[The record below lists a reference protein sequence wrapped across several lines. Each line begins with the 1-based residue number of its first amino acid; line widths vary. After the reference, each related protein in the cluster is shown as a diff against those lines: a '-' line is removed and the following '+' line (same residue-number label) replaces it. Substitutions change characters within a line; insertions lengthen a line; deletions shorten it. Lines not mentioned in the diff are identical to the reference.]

1 MKVAKHGTWN
11 PPYIGSEAGLR
22 TGYSLPPGS
31 RAEACT
37 HSTVIACAKAYNEV
51 VCESNRLPGPGLI

>member
-51 VCESNRLPGPGLI
+51 V